1 MLFEK
6 PGEISLKLLSV
17 QANCVAFKKIFNPL
31 TLTYLRMTAVS
42 GHFYTTSKSAV
53 YVLTS

>member
-6 PGEISLKLLSV
+6 PGEISLKLLSI

-42 GHFYTTSKSAV
+42 HFYTTSKSAV